1 MPNRLRLR
9 ETQEFMDAFMALE
22 YAVQVEAERQAREQA
37 VIDARIIALQSREAT
52 FQASPIAWPVTMM
65 QPMGYTDGYVYYP
78 C

>member
-1 MPNRLRLR
+1 MPNRLRRR

-37 VIDARIIALQSREAT
+37 VFDARVIALQSREAT

-65 QPMGYTDGYVYYP
+65 EQIGSIDGCVHHPY
-78 C
+78 